1 MRKIPISVLA
11 IFCSASLLAVHFPP
25 LENENE
31 IQGSIKFLTSGA
43 EEAGSLYF
51 GTCGE
56 LDKRLLPLSFYSTP
70 EYWAKYVGTLPGNNL
85 TVVDIFAP
93 WTLTPSPNLSVS
105 PGSNLQVERINA
117 FNGSNIYDGACW
129 QIALAVYGKAT
140 QQLDILDVAENQTLL
155 LTKGYDGNADKADAN
170 VNRATTKGKTFSYNG
185 VSITN
190 PREAYFFRMIPRSY
204 VSTDPLINLTEGKQY
219 LSIKGKLPP
228 EPTPFALGKVTWM
241 DWKPIT
247 GENGWAFF
255 VGPLQLERIRM
266 EANSKSCVSFDSPAV
281 QNAMDVLVAFQN
293 MQSPLGGLYYACGG
307 SLGNQGDHPV
317 NPHQISVENNF
328 SVLAGLLLLQETL
341 HECLKYDHDLT
352 EAQKAHAIVTLKAV
366 EVMIFGGETIQGY
379 HTDGLL
385 AFFKDHAWD
394 KKNGIF
400 RQGGLANQPD
410 QPEWIPEDGLKAVD
424 VSTWGAAVL
433 GQQMIDSWF
442 GFGSAFHLWE
452 NVKSWGGYYGPDGAL
467 WGVGYSDKDG
477 NGKEADYRKGIN
489 SGEWSAGAINL
500 LRCLITQY
508 GEVSVSAL
516 NSAEEQA
523 EAKKIILSLQKDHD
537 SLFKNLMS
545 LRSDNYEKSPAYEAV
560 RPANYSSLIPMPADT
575 IAFLYASKRYMI
587 PFGWFAN
594 PIPSTTSTAWAIMLH
609 YNFNPFHP
617 KGKYQVHDIVRVGI

>member
-1 MRKIPISVLA
+1 MLA
-11 IFCSASLLAVHFPP
+11 LFCSASLLATSFPP
-25 LENENE
+25 IENENE

-43 EEAGSLYF
+43 EQAGSLYY

-56 LDKRLLPLSFYSTP
+56 LEKRLLPLSFYSTP
-70 EYWAKYVGTLPGNNL
+70 DYWAKYVGTLPGNNL

-93 WTLTPSPNLSVS
+93 WTLTPSPNLTTS
-105 PGSNLQVERINA
+105 PGSNLQVERINT

-129 QIALAVYGKAT
+129 QIALAVYGKET
-140 QQLDILDVAENQTLL
+140 QQLDILEVAENQTLL
-155 LTKGYDGNADKADAN
+155 LTAGYDGNADKADAN
-170 VNRATTKGKTFSYNG
+170 VNRATTKGKIFFYNG

-190 PREAYFFRMIPRSY
+190 PREAYFFRMVPRNY
-204 VSTDPLINLTEGKQY
+204 VSTDPLINFPAGKQY

-247 GENGWAFF
+247 GENGWAFLI
-255 VGPLQLERIRM
+255 GPLQLERIRM
-266 EANSKSCVSFDSPAV
+266 KANSKSCVSFDSPAL
-281 QNAMDVLVAFQN
+281 QNAIDILVAFQN
-293 MQSPLGGLYYACGG
+293 MQSPLGGLYYACAG

-328 SVLAGLLLLQETL
+328 SVLAGLLILQKSL
-341 HECLKYDHDLT
+341 HECLKYDKDLT
-352 EAQKAHAIVTLKAV
+352 ATQKAQATQILKAV
-366 EVMIFGGETIQGY
+366 DVMIFGGKTIQGY
-379 HTDGLL
+379 HTEGLL

-400 RQGGLANQPD
+400 RQGGLANQPGK
-410 QPEWIPEDGLKAVD
+410 PEWIPEDGIKAVD
-424 VSTWGAAVL
+424 VSTWGAAIL
-433 GQQMIDSWF
+433 GQQMIDGWF

-452 NVKSWGGYYGPDGAL
+452 NVKSWGGYYGPDKTL
-467 WGVGYSDKDG
+467 WGVGYSDQDG

-508 GEVSVSAL
+508 EIVSVSPL
-516 NSAEEQA
+516 YPAEEQD
-523 EAKKIILSLQKDHD
+523 EAKKFVLSLQEDHD
-537 SLFKNLMS
+537 SLFQNLMS
-545 LRSDNYEKSPAYEAV
+545 LRSDKYDKSPAYDDV
-560 RPANYSSLIPMPADT
+560 RPADYPSLIPMPADT

-617 KGKYQVHDIVRVGI
+617 DGNYQVHDIVREGI